1 MKVAVIG
8 SGISGASAAA
18 GLVGHAA
25 VTLFEADHRLGG
37 HSHTVDVTLPDHNGQ
52 PVTHGVDTG
61 FLVFNPR
68 TYPRLVA
75 LFGKLQ
81 VPVADADMSFSVQA
95 PGWTS
100 GEALEWSGHD
110 LSTVFAQRSNLL
122 RPRFWGMLS
131 DIVRFNRLCTG
142 LAMNGDAETNLRPLG
157 EFLDEHRFGPVFR
170 DGYLLPMLGCIW
182 SCPTDQMLQF
192 PVATMVRFCHN
203 HGLLQV
209 NNRPQWKTVAGGSR
223 EYVKRL
229 LAPVTDIR
237 QGCPV
242 RQVVRSGSSVEVVT
256 DQGTE
261 RFDHVVIA
269 SHSDE
274 TMAMLANPTPTER
287 SVLGAIR

>member
-1 MKVAVIG
+1 MKVAVVG

-18 GLVGHAA
+18 ALAGHAQ

-37 HSHTVDVTLPDHNGQ
+37 HSHTVDVTLPAADGT

-75 LFGKLQ
+75 LFNQLD

-95 PGWTS
+95 PGWS
-100 GEALEWSGHD
+100 GGEPLEWSGHD

-142 LAMNGDAETNLRPLG
+142 LATTGQSDRLMQPLG
-157 EFLDEHRFGPVFR
+157 EFLDEHRFGSVFR

-182 SCPTDQMLQF
+182 SCPTDQMLLF

-209 NNRPQWKTVAGGSR
+209 NDRPQWRTVAGGSR

-229 LAPVTDIR
+229 LAPLPMCAWAPR
-237 QGCPV
+237 CAKCCAPRMACCCP
-242 RQVVRSGSSVEVVT
+242 
-256 DQGTE
+256 
-261 RFDHVVIA
+261 
-269 SHSDE
+269 
-274 TMAMLANPTPTER
+274 PTRAPSRLTTWCWPPTATR
-287 SVLGAIR
+287 RWPCCQTPARRKPPC